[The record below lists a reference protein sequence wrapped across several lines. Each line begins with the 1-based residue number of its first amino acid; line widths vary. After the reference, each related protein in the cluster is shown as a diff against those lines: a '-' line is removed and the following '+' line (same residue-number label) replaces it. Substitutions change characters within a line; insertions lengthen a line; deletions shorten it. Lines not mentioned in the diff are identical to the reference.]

1 MKSGSLEVICGS
13 MFSGKSEEL
22 IRRLRRSQIAQ
33 LTTLV
38 FKHSI
43 DNRTTVEYIHSH
55 AGDKLKAIALDKSAD
70 ILEYSF
76 DELQVVGI
84 DEVQFFGDGILDVIF
99 QLVDSGKRVIVAGLD
114 LDFRGMPFGC
124 MPMLL
129 AMADTVTKLN
139 AVCLLCSS
147 DAHFTQRLINGKPA
161 DFDDP
166 LILVGAQECY
176 QARCRDCFRI
186 NKKPAFNSL

>member
-55 AGDKLKAIALDKSAD
+55 AGDKLKAIALDKCLE
-70 ILEYSF
+70 ILEYNF

-84 DEVQFFGDGILDVIF
+84 DEVQFFGDGIVDVIF

-176 QARCRDCFRI
+176 QARCRNCFSI
-186 NKKPAFNSL
+186 NKKPVFSGL